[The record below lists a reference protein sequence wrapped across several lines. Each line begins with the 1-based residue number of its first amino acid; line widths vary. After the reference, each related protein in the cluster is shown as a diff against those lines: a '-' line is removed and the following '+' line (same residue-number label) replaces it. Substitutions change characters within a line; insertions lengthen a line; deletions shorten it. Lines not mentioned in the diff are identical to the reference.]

1 MTRLNQRVKGA
12 AMDKDL
18 VRQPI
23 RVLHVITGLK
33 SGGAEMMLYKLL
45 SGMDRR
51 RFACT
56 VVSLTDDGD
65 LADRIQALG
74 VPVYSLNMKGAM
86 SMPLAILRLRRMMK
100 DQGTQMVQCWMY
112 HADLLGGLAGWLMN
126 VPVIWGIRQ
135 SNFDVTTSKQA
146 TIRIM
151 HWCARLS
158 QKIPTRIVCCSDT
171 ACRIHT
177 QQGYATHKMVMIP
190 NGFQVEIFRPDAQV
204 RDRTRAALKIP
215 ANAAVVGIVGRFD
228 PQKDHKNFVKASARV
243 MQRLPH
249 VYFLLC
255 GKGLSADNTE
265 LMAWIREEGVAD
277 HCLLL
282 GQRDDLN
289 QLYCAMDVLVSA
301 SAYGEGFPNVVGE
314 AMACAVPCVVT
325 DVGDSALIV
334 GDSGRVVP
342 PRDVEALAA
351 AIQELLLLS
360 LEERNQ
366 LGMAAR
372 RRIEE
377 NYALP
382 MVVERYQDLYEGVVA
397 QISG

>member
-1 MTRLNQRVKGA
+1 
-12 AMDKDL
+12 MDKQL
-18 VRQPI
+18 QRPPI
-23 RVLHVITGLK
+23 RVLHVITGLR
-33 SGGAEMMLYKLL
+33 SGGAEMMLFKLL
-45 SGMDRR
+45 SGMDRQI
-51 RFACT
+51 FTCT

-65 LADRIQALG
+65 MAERIRAQG
-74 VPVYSLNMKGAM
+74 VPVYSLGMKGVM
-86 SMPLAILRLRRMMK
+86 SMPRAMLRLMGMLK
-100 DQGTQMVQCWMY
+100 DQSTQVVQCWMY
-112 HADLLGGLAGWLMN
+112 HADLLGGVAGWLAG

-135 SNFDVTTSKQA
+135 SNFDPVSSKQA

-151 HWCARLS
+151 RWCARLS
-158 QKIPTRIVCCSDT
+158 AKIPTQIVCCSDT
-171 ACRIHT
+171 ACRIHG
-177 QQGYATHKMVMIP
+177 QQGYAAQKMVMIP
-190 NGFQVEIFRPDAQV
+190 NGFQTEIFHPDEQARQ
-204 RDRTRAALKIP
+204 RIRQTLKLP
-215 ANAAVVGIVGRFD
+215 ADAAVIGIVGRFD
-228 PQKDHKNFVKASARV
+228 PQKDHKNFVKAAAQLV
-243 MQRLPH
+243 QRLPG

-277 HCLLL
+277 RCLLL

-351 AIQELLLLS
+351 AMQELLSLS
-360 LEERNQ
+360 LEERKQ
-366 LGMAAR
+366 LGMTAR

-382 MVVERYQDLYEGVVA
+382 TVVERYQDLYEEVA
-397 QISG
+397 AQCAE

>member
-45 SGMDRR
+45 TGMDSR
-51 RFACT
+51 RFACA

-65 LADRIQALG
+65 MADRIRPLG
-74 VPVYSLNMKGAM
+74 IPVYSLSMKGPM
-86 SMPLAILRLRRMMK
+86 SMPRAILRLRRMMK
-100 DQGTQMVQCWMY
+100 DQGTQVVQCWMY

-135 SNFDVTTSKQA
+135 SNFDATTSKRG

-171 ACRIHT
+171 ACRIHE
-177 QQGYATHKMVMIP
+177 QQGYAGRKMLMIP
-190 NGFQVEIFRPDAQV
+190 NGFQTEIYRPDAQLRV
-204 RDRTRAALKIP
+204 RTRTVLKIP
-215 ANAAVVGIVGRFD
+215 ANAAVIGIVGRFD
-228 PQKDHKNFVKASARV
+228 PQKDHKNFVKAAARV
-243 MQRLPH
+243 GQRLRD

-255 GKGLSADNTE
+255 GKGLSVDNAE

-314 AMACAVPCVVT
+314 AMACAVPCIVT

-351 AIQELLLLS
+351 SMHELLSLS
-360 LEERNQ
+360 LEERIQ
-366 LGMAAR
+366 LGMTAR

-377 NYALP
+377 NYSLP
-382 MVVERYQDLYEGVVA
+382 TVVERYQDLFEEVA
-397 QISG
+397 AQCAE